1 MLHVS
6 VHERPVGDNQR
17 PRVCVQAEEALAAA
31 ETRMNN
37 CVKGII
43 FYEIGRREYVAVTVS
58 LHPCP
63 TVVWWLTSCLCVCS
77 ADRHTCLKNSIAQFA
92 ALGVASAERSRR
104 LWSALISDLAFDDS
118 VRAACMVWVA
128 CTPAAV

>member
-1 MLHVS
+1 MS

-43 FYEIGRREYVAVTVS
+43 FYEIGRREYVAVIVS
-58 LHPCP
+58 LPVDVPRHP
-63 TVVWWLTSCLCVCS
+63 
-77 ADRHTCLKNSIAQFA
+77 AR
-92 ALGVASAERSRR
+92 
-104 LWSALISDLAFDDS
+104 
-118 VRAACMVWVA
+118 VRAGVGVVA
-128 CTPAAV
+128 HAVPSVCVQRRSPHLTEEQHRPVRGAGCGVC